1 MPRSVKI
8 LQASAGSGKTYSLT
22 LHYLMLLFSGEN
34 KYREILAV
42 TFTNKATEEMK
53 TRILEVLEGL
63 ARNHD
68 GLDDIRTALLE
79 AHPAHSPETLQLEA
93 DKIYRKILHDYSR
106 FSVRTID
113 GFVQRVIRG
122 FAFELGLDTGYML
135 EMNYDKVKEQ
145 LAEKLDQQLDEQPG
159 LLRWIISLAL
169 DRITNNKSWN
179 YRTELKDLAG
189 EIFKE
194 RYQPFDAAMQELS
207 AQGGLDT
214 LFEDYQQLTRQGI
227 EAFEDEIGTL
237 AARAHEIFS
246 AADIFPELLK
256 GKSRSPLLNLQKIA
270 AGEFEKIEKLEK
282 LIDTPNEWFKAGHE
296 EPVFAELNEAIKKLF
311 QAYAN
316 GLPDYLVARAVDE
329 NLYFLRLMQEM
340 SQLLKAYREES
351 GNLLISDAQRLLEG
365 ITGGDHGNPSFIWEK
380 TGSRYKHFLFDE
392 FQDTSVS
399 QWSSF
404 RPLLANALAESQGE
418 RTEHLIVGDVKQSI
432 YRWRNGDW
440 NILHRQALADIGAG
454 YIDEENLE
462 ANYRSAENIILF
474 NNHIYQ
480 HGPALLQQRLNE
492 MIDEEA
498 AADVRSWWR
507 AQDYDTIITSVYSRA
522 TQQKH
527 AGTAPG
533 GTVRFR
539 VIDEDENGQ
548 TLRNEAFR
556 RLAMDAAKQEIR
568 DLQQN
573 QGFQAGDICL
583 LVRSNSEALHAV
595 QSLMEDHIPVISGEA
610 LLVASN
616 LAIRLLVNTLEMLG
630 GAAKNTQLY
639 RANCVSL
646 YAMLNGAVAP
656 PESYFKLGVKDIE
669 KLTGVLPASLCKN
682 YRRWL
687 SLPLPELIEK
697 LIVAYGLNGPVQ
709 SAHLAYLL
717 AFRDMAGNF
726 AQRGD
731 KGLHAFLDWWKEEG
745 SDMALPAS
753 QQSDAVQ
760 VITIHKSKG
769 LAFRAVIIPF
779 CSWDLNGM
787 PNSIFWVPSRDTHYQ
802 HLQSLPLKYKKA
814 LSRSGLAASY
824 FEELLYNNM
833 DALNMLYVATTR
845 AKDYL
850 SLTLMGK
857 KKDSASLANTSD
869 LLQQTLGLHP
879 VFTTER
885 EENGSF
891 VLEAFPPSRQPKSGK
906 NRPLILDRYPVS
918 ERLSGLF
925 DKENIRADIFIGAES
940 GREGSVLHEALSR
953 TDGVKKPEE
962 VLQEMLL
969 EGLVKET
976 ELPGFLSRVEEVLM
990 HPELSALLSQG
1001 YQVLNEQNIVA
1012 PGGRSKRPDKVLING
1027 PEVIIIDYKF
1037 TQEEQHKHVR
1047 QVQEYRDLLLEM
1059 GYTKVDAYLFYA
1071 LRGTLKMI

>member
-1 MPRSVKI
+1 MPKSVKI

-53 TRILEVLEGL
+53 SRILEVLEGL
-63 ARNHD
+63 ARNHE
-68 GLDDIRTALLE
+68 GLDDIRRALLE
-79 AHPAHSPETLQLEA
+79 AHPKHTPGSLQLEA

-145 LAEKLDQQLDEQPG
+145 LAEQLDRQLDEQPG

-207 AQGGLDT
+207 VQDGIDT
-214 LFEDYQQLTRQGI
+214 LFENYQQLTRQSI
-227 EAFEDEIGTL
+227 AVFEEEIGAL
-237 AARAHEIFS
+237 AASAHELFQT
-246 AADIFPELLK
+246 ANIFPELLK
-256 GKSRSPLLNLQKIA
+256 GKSRSPLLLLQKIA
-270 AGEFEKIEKLEK
+270 GGEFEKIEKLGK
-282 LIDTPNEWFKAGHE
+282 LIDTPAEWFKTGYE
-296 EPVFAELNEAIKKLF
+296 DPVFIPLNSAITKLY
-311 QAYAN
+311 QQYAA
-316 GLPDYLVARAVDE
+316 GLPDYLVARAVEE

-365 ITGGDHGNPSFIWEK
+365 ITGGDQGNPSFIWEK

-440 NILHRQALADIGAG
+440 NILHRQARNDIGTG

-462 ANYRSAENIILF
+462 ANYRSAENIVLF
-474 NNHIYQ
+474 NNHIYR
-480 HGPALLQQRLNE
+480 HGPELLQRRLNE
-492 MIDEEA
+492 LIADEA
-498 AADVRSWWR
+498 AADVQSWWR
-507 AQDYDTIITSVYSRA
+507 EQDYDTIIESVYA
-522 TQQKH
+522 QAAQQTH
-527 AGTAPG
+527 AGTAAG
-533 GTVRFR
+533 GTVRLQ
-539 VIDEDENGQ
+539 VIDEDEEGQ
-548 TLRNEAFR
+548 ALRSEAFR
-556 RLAMDAAKQEIR
+556 RLSMAKAKLEIR
-568 DLQQN
+568 ALLSE
-573 QGFQAGDICL
+573 QGYQAGDICL

-595 QSLMEDHIPVISGEA
+595 QSLMEDDIPVISGEA

-616 LAIRLLVNTLEMLG
+616 LAVRLLVNTLEMLG
-630 GAAKNTQLY
+630 GAAKNTQLH

-646 YAMLNGAVAP
+646 YAMLNGSVAP
-656 PESYFKLGVKDIE
+656 AESFLKLGAKDIE
-669 KLTGVLPASLCKN
+669 KLSGILPAALCKN
-682 YRRWL
+682 YKKWL

-697 LIVAYGLNGPVQ
+697 LIMAYELHLPRHAV
-709 SAHLAYLL
+709 HLAYML

-726 AQRGD
+726 ARRGD
-731 KGLHAFLDWWKEEG
+731 KGLHAFLDWWDEEG
-745 SDMALPAS
+745 RDTALPAS

-769 LAFRAVIIPF
+769 LAFRAVLIPF
-779 CSWDLNGM
+779 CSWDLNGL
-787 PNSIFWVPSRDTHYQ
+787 PNSIFWVPSKNTHYQ

-850 SLTLMGK
+850 SLTLMGRK
-857 KKDSASLANTSD
+857 KEAAGLANTSD
-869 LLQQTLGLHP
+869 LLQQTLGLYP
-879 VFTTER
+879 VFSIER
-885 EENGSF
+885 AENGSF
-891 VLEAFPPSRQPKSGK
+891 HLEAYPPVRPSKPSRNQALS
-906 NRPLILDRYPVS
+906 LDRYPVS
-918 ERLSGLF
+918 ERLSALF
-925 DKENIRADIFIGAES
+925 DKENLRSDLFIGPDS

-953 TDGVKKPEE
+953 TGHGETPAD
-962 VLQEMLL
+962 VLAEMLL
-969 EGLVKET
+969 EGLIKAA
-976 ELPGFLSRVEEVLM
+976 ELPGFVARVEEVLA
-990 HPELSALLSQG
+990 HPELSALLGQG
-1001 YQVLNEQNIVA
+1001 HEVLNEQTIIA
-1012 PGGRSKRPDKVLING
+1012 PGGRSKRPDKVLIKG
-1027 PEVIIIDYKF
+1027 SEVIIIDYKF
-1037 TQEEQHKHVR
+1037 TQEEQHKHTR
-1047 QVQEYRDLLLEM
+1047 QVQEYRQLLLQM
-1059 GYTKVDAYLFYA
+1059 GYGKVDAYLFYA
-1071 LRGTLKMI
+1071 VSGTLKMI